1 MVVSQH
7 FLMHQVTCLQ
17 CHYPLHILCYYMA
30 LRYGLSARPLP
41 PASTASS
48 PTSSLKRCSWFN
60 LLSNEELH
68 QRTDHP
74 SIFCTITQCHVCW
87 VGHILQQPF
96 YRNSSRTHIHWKDI
110 VFKDIQHINLAL
122 KAVLMLC
129 HNFYGLKVGR

>member
-1 MVVSQH
+1 MGVSQH

-48 PTSSLKRCSWFN
+48 PTSSLKRCSQFN

-74 SIFCTITQCHVCW
+74 STIAQCHVCW

-96 YRNSSRTHIHWKDI
+96 YRTRDALPVEHIFWKDI
-110 VFKDIQHINLAL
+110 VFKDIQQINLAL

-129 HNFYGLKVGR
+129 HNFYGLKRGR